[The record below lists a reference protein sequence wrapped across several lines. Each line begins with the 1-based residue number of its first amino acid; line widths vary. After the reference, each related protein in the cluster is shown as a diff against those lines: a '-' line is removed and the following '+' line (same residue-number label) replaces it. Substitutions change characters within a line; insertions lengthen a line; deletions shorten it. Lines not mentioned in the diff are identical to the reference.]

1 MNDGRTPTERM
12 RPANLARVLTSV
24 HRDGPL
30 SRAELTAALGL
41 NRSTIGALTAELSAL
56 GLITESA
63 GSAEGRIGRPSPVV
77 RANEDVVAIA
87 VNPEVD
93 AVTVAAVALDRGI
106 RCRARI
112 ESIGLVSP
120 HEMAATVARVVA
132 EWRSEKLAS
141 ARIVG
146 VGAAVPAL
154 VRAVDGVVLR
164 APHLRWVDEPVR
176 DVLERAT
183 GLPAAVGNDATLGAR
198 AEHLFGAAR
207 GADSVVYLN
216 GGASGIGGGL
226 VIGGAVVDG
235 ARGLAGEFGH
245 TRAGFQNPA
254 DRRADAGG
262 ALEDEVSRARLLS
275 ALRLHSADD
284 TELRAALAA
293 AASPDI
299 VDEVDRQRR
308 VLSTAVAAAVNVVD
322 PDVVVLGGFLGLLV
336 DGDLGGFSDAV
347 ARQTIAAERPDVRVA
362 QLGDDRLLI
371 GAAEAAFAALL
382 GDPLTPL
389 PPAGPDLTAQV

>member
-1 MNDGRTPTERM
+1 MNDGRATPERM
-12 RPANLARVLTSV
+12 RPANLSRLLTAV

-30 SRAELTAALGL
+30 SRAELTASLGL
-41 NRSTIGALTAELSAL
+41 NRSTIGALTAELSTL
-56 GLITESA
+56 GLISESA

-77 RANEDVVAIA
+77 RASEDVVAIA

-106 RCRARI
+106 RCRARV

-120 HEMAATVARVVA
+120 SEMAETVARVVA
-132 EWRSEKLAS
+132 EWRSEQLAS
-141 ARIVG
+141 ARILG

-164 APHLRWVDEPVR
+164 APHLRWIDEPVR

-183 GLPAAVGNDATLGAR
+183 GLPAAVGNDATWGAR

-275 ALRLHSADD
+275 ALRLHSGDD
-284 TELRAALAA
+284 TELRAALEA
-293 AASPDI
+293 AASPDV

-308 VLSTAVAAAVNVVD
+308 VLSTAVAAAVNIVD
-322 PDVVVLGGFLGLLV
+322 PDVVVLGGFLALLV
-336 DGDLGGFSDAV
+336 DDDIEGFADAV
-347 ARQTIAAERPDVRVA
+347 AHQTIAGERPDVRVA

-371 GAAEAAFAALL
+371 GAAEAAFAHLL
-382 GDPLTPL
+382 DDPAAPGVL
-389 PPAGPDLTAQV
+389 AAN